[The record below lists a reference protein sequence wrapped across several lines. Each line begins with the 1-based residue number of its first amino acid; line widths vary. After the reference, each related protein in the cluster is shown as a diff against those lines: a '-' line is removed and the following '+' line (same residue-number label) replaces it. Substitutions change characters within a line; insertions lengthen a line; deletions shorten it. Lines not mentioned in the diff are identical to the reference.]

1 LYRKKTKKGIS
12 GGGAIVR
19 NSAGS
24 QAYPVG
30 THFRI
35 LLFTLCQVDEAFDL
49 HAFLQWRDPFGRR
62 LPRGVQLDAHTRETL
77 LTVSGG

>member
-1 LYRKKTKKGIS
+1 
-12 GGGAIVR
+12 
-19 NSAGS
+19 
-24 QAYPVG
+24 
-30 THFRI
+30 
-35 LLFTLCQVDEAFDL
+35 VDEAFDL